1 MFGEERSLETLS
13 RKEAVALLATI
24 AVGRVVFTVGA
35 LPAIVPVAFA
45 VHDGA
50 VVMRTS
56 PDSRLAKAAPGGVL
70 AFEIDDI
77 DAETRTGWSVVVMGV
92 ATVVADPEAQAA
104 IDGVVE
110 TFAPGHTDVCISLPL
125 TVVTGRRVTAP
136 AQDQSPV
143 KARPLPQAT
152 LRAPAIRS
160 IRRHET
166 VSAPRA
172 AELPPREKGAS

>member
-13 RKEAVALLATI
+13 KQDAVALLSTI
-24 AVGRVVFTVGA
+24 PVGRVVFTVGA

-56 PDSRLAKAAPGGVL
+56 PESRLAKAAPGGVL

-92 ATVVADPEAQAA
+92 ATVVADPEQRAA
-104 IDGVVE
+104 IDACRRDVRARPEGRLHQVAAHRRDRAAGVGRE
-110 TFAPGHTDVCISLPL
+110 RPKSRGSPL
-125 TVVTGRRVTAP
+125 TGPSQTAWLRISAGRSRALGG
-136 AQDQSPV
+136 AGRPV
-143 KARPLPQAT
+143 R
-152 LRAPAIRS
+152 
-160 IRRHET
+160 
-166 VSAPRA
+166 
-172 AELPPREKGAS
+172 

>member
-1 MFGEERSLETLS
+1 MFTEERSLETLS
-13 RKEAVALLATI
+13 QQDSVALLSTI
-24 AVGRVVFTVGA
+24 PVGRVVFTVGA

-56 PDSRLAKAAPGGVL
+56 PESRLAKAAPGGVL

-92 ATVVADPEAQAA
+92 ATVVVDPEARAA

-110 TFAPGHTDVCISLPL
+110 AFAPGQRDVYIRLPL
-125 TVVTGRRVTAP
+125 TVVTGRRVTN
-136 AQDQSPV
+136 
-143 KARPLPQAT
+143 
-152 LRAPAIRS
+152 
-160 IRRHET
+160 E
-166 VSAPRA
+166 
-172 AELPPREKGAS
+172 

>member
-13 RKEAVALLATI
+13 KQDAVALLSTI
-24 AVGRVVFTVGA
+24 PVGRVVFTVGA

-56 PDSRLAKAAPGGVL
+56 AESRLARQPGGVL

-92 ATVVADPEAQAA
+92 ATVVADPEQRAA
-104 IDGVVE
+104 IDGLVKM
-110 TFAPGHTDVCISLPL
+110 FAPGRKDVCIRLPL
-125 TVVTGRRVTAP
+125 TVVTGRRISAAAP
-136 AQDQSPV
+136 VRQPASRPADLLPSHRRRPRGASL
-143 KARPLPQAT
+143 ARVW
-152 LRAPAIRS
+152 
-160 IRRHET
+160 RRHRSGST
-166 VSAPRA
+166 A
-172 AELPPREKGAS
+172 G

>member
-13 RKEAVALLATI
+13 TRESVALLSTI
-24 AVGRVVFTVGA
+24 PVGRVVFTVGA

-56 PDSRLAKAAPGGVL
+56 PRSRLAKAAPGGVL

-77 DAETRTGWSVVVMGV
+77 DAEARTGWSVVVMGV
-92 ATVVADPEAQAA
+92 ATVVADPEQRAA

-110 TFAPGHTDVCISLPL
+110 TFAPGQRDVCIRLPL
-125 TVVTGRRVTAP
+125 TVVTGRRVTAVK
-136 AQDQSPV
+136 DQGPV
-143 KARPLPQAT
+143 EARLLPQAT
-152 LRAPAIRS
+152 PLAPAIPS
-160 IRRHET
+160 SRRHEN
-166 VSAPRA
+166 VPAPTA
-172 AELPPREKGAS
+172 AEPPPREKDAS

>member
-1 MFGEERSLETLS
+1 MFTEERSLETLS
-13 RKEAVALLATI
+13 KQDAIALLSTI
-24 AVGRVVFTVGA
+24 PVGRVVFTVGA

-56 PDSRLAKAAPGGVL
+56 AGSRLAKAAPGGVL

-92 ATVVADPEAQAA
+92 ATVVADPETRAA
-104 IDGVVE
+104 IDGVIE
-110 TFAPGHTDVCISLPL
+110 EFAPGQRDVCIRLPL

-136 AQDQSPV
+136 RDQSPV
-143 KARPLPQAT
+143 ETPPLPQSVMPR
-152 LRAPAIRS
+152 LRSSRPA
-160 IRRHET
+160 
-166 VSAPRA
+166 
-172 AELPPREKGAS
+172 